1 MKKEKRVEFYIGTL
15 LDADVKTYELN
26 SDVTLNSNVNYAM
39 NYHNK
44 LKMLLKKT
52 KHYGKKLNYA
62 MGDNESEQN
71 PTFFLKNRNRD
82 SKNGVILRCLN
93 TNRHWRLYYNKPPD
107 ISFDDKVSKIV
118 WRGTTTGKPHYKGN
132 RFDLVTNYYAK
143 HKDINVGFSFICQG
157 KYDYSKYVKG
167 RMSISEMLK
176 YKYIISVEGNDKDS
190 GLNWKLNSNSVV
202 IMPRPRITSWLME
215 TTLIPDVHYVLI
227 KDDFSDLEE
236 KLSWCENNQNK
247 CKEIV
252 KNANMFMSQF
262 SNELNER
269 QIEEEVV
276 HKYFDILS
284 NHPDNK

>member
-1 MKKEKRVEFYIGTL
+1 M
-15 LDADVKTYELN
+15 
-26 SDVTLNSNVNYAM
+26 
-39 NYHNK
+39 
-44 LKMLLKKT
+44 
-52 KHYGKKLNYA
+52 
-62 MGDNESEQN
+62 
-71 PTFFLKNRNRD
+71 
-82 SKNGVILRCLN
+82 
-93 TNRHWRLYYNKPPD
+93 
-107 ISFDDKVSKIV
+107 
-118 WRGTTTGKPHYKGN
+118 
-132 RFDLVTNYYAK
+132 
-143 HKDINVGFSFICQG
+143 
-157 KYDYSKYVKG
+157 
-167 RMSISEMLK
+167 K